1 MLSSAIIRTVDFCA
15 RRMWAVI
22 IVAFVLAALCGT
34 YTISHFSLDTDVNN
48 LISRDLPWRK
58 RELAYQ
64 AAFPQTSQLIL
75 VVVDG
80 PTAEQTGAAAHDLA
94 QKLSN
99 SPLFRSVDEMQGG
112 TFFQQSRFLF
122 MPAEEVAQR
131 MTQLS
136 NAEPVI
142 SILARDPS
150 LRGLLRALSLSLQQF
165 KYGIVSLDDAA
176 PAFNRV
182 ALTLENVAE
191 AKPASFSWD
200 ALLAGH
206 ADPSSLRRLIMA
218 VPVLQT
224 QDLEPGHK
232 ATEAI
237 RQTAA
242 DLRLS
247 SKFQANVRVTGPVPI
262 ADEEFASVMEGV
274 SLNGLITGLIVI
286 AILWL
291 ALQSFRLVIAVT
303 ITLAVGLIVTAGLG
317 LFLVSALNPV
327 SMAFAILFVGLGAD
341 FAVQFN
347 LRYRAQRYASS
358 ELHQSLLEAGERVG
372 APLTL
377 ASVAAAIGFLSF
389 TPTAYTGLAQLG
401 IIAGCGMIV
410 AFVASFTLLP
420 ALIAAV
426 RPPPESKPLRQPA
439 LAPIDHFL
447 KRHRVAV
454 ISLTAILVLAGLPV
468 LTDLKFDFNPLHLQS
483 KHSQAVS
490 TFLELSK
497 DPEFDANSAQVLASS
512 HKDALAIASKL
523 DALPQ
528 VDQTRTIAS
537 FVPSDQERKLSLI
550 RHAAAVLGPAL
561 TAKPLTEPT
570 DADDIAMLRDA
581 AKKLET
587 IAGQETTRGRKRPN
601 VWHAICLNSLMLPL
615 NSERLPPRRLSLRL
629 KWISAVSA

>member
-1 MLSSAIIRTVDFCA
+1 VSLISVSGVFLNEISAAPFLLLRLDECFTIRDDSSPMLSSAIIRTVDFCA
-15 RRMWAVI
+15 RRKGTVI
-22 IVAFVLAALCGT
+22 IMAFVLAALWGS

-64 AAFPQTSQLIL
+64 AGFPQTSQLIL

-94 QKLSN
+94 QGLSH

-122 MPAEEVAQR
+122 LPAEEVAQQ

-165 KYGIVSLDDAA
+165 KYGTVSLDDAA
-176 PAFNRV
+176 QAFDRV
-182 ALTLENVAE
+182 ALTLENVAK
-191 AKPASFSWD
+191 ANPASFSWD
-200 ALLAGH
+200 ALLAGQTE
-206 ADPSSLRRLIMA
+206 PGSLRRLVMV

-237 RQTAA
+237 RKTAT
-242 DLRLS
+242 DLQLS
-247 SKFQANVRVTGPVPI
+247 SKFQAHIRVTGPVPI

-303 ITLAVGLIVTAGLG
+303 ITLAVGLIVTASVG

-358 ELHQSLLEAGERVG
+358 ELHQSLIEAGEHVG

-377 ASVAAAIGFLSF
+377 AAVAAAIGFLSF

-426 RPPPESKPLRQPA
+426 RPPPELKPLRQPA

-447 KRHRVAV
+447 KPHRIAV
-454 ISLTAILVLAGLPV
+454 ISLTAILVLAGSPF
-468 LTDLKFDFNPLHLQS
+468 LTELKFDFNPLHLQS

-490 TFLELSK
+490 TIGVAFKIYYIMAWRRGQTDILQSALTRAVFFSALLTGTAFGSLWFSSNPGMSSMGKLLALSLACTLASAVLFQPALMGDPRPKPK
-497 DPEFDANSAQVLASS
+497 DPIV
-512 HKDALAIASKL
+512 
-523 DALPQ
+523 
-528 VDQTRTIAS
+528 
-537 FVPSDQERKLSLI
+537 
-550 RHAAAVLGPAL
+550 
-561 TAKPLTEPT
+561 
-570 DADDIAMLRDA
+570 
-581 AKKLET
+581 
-587 IAGQETTRGRKRPN
+587 
-601 VWHAICLNSLMLPL
+601 
-615 NSERLPPRRLSLRL
+615 
-629 KWISAVSA
+629 